1 MKTLKIP
8 VLMVLLLPLFGAVA
22 FGQTSAAA
30 KSITLAQLVNGT
42 GLKAEKIDEETYLL
56 SAKTALNKPVSIL
69 VARNKEILIMLVELA
84 KGNEYTPAPALA
96 DALLRY
102 QSKADWIRIDIAEDN
117 TLQLFVHDNWGHT
130 NQKDVNQKMAQM
142 IAVIDGIEKILTP
155 YRKVKK

>member
-1 MKTLKIP
+1 
-8 VLMVLLLPLFGAVA
+8 
-22 FGQTSAAA
+22 
-30 KSITLAQLVNGT
+30 
-42 GLKAEKIDEETYLL
+42 
-56 SAKTALNKPVSIL
+56 
-69 VARNKEILIMLVELA
+69 MLVELA